1 MANPKLTGGT
11 NELQERYANSIVA
24 LKRKENVVTQWF
36 RRDYEGDPK
45 AGAVKIPT
53 RNTEVTVADY
63 NVVDGVSLTTSATTY
78 TTVTIGKDKAV
89 NELIDG
95 YESQAVPDNIVAQR
109 IDSAGYALGHQEEL
123 DGIGTLE
130 DGGTE
135 ESSVTALTT
144 SNAYT
149 TILNMV
155 KRVHKLGV
163 PFSEIKVAI
172 NDDTWELL
180 LTDSKFSNTAGML
193 GEQLI
198 RDGVVGKIGGAEVK
212 VSSNMRDV
220 EYDGSTYDVTTEV
233 IVFSPLWAQKVE
245 EWRIMPTINDLKDGT
260 HIGSSALQGRYI
272 YQPALLDSTTCR
284 VKTTKVSHA

>member
-11 NELQERYANSIVA
+11 NELRERYANNIVA
-24 LKRKENVVTQWF
+24 LKRKENVVVAMF
-36 RRDYEGDPK
+36 RKDYEGDPK

-53 RNTEVTVADY
+53 RNTEVTVASY
-63 NVVDGVSLTTSATTY
+63 NVASGVSLTTSATTY
-78 TTVTIGKDKAV
+78 TTVTIDQDKAV

-95 YESQAVPDNIVAQR
+95 FEAQAVPDNLVAQR
-109 IDSAGYALGHQEEL
+109 IESAGYSLGHAEEL
-123 DGIGTLE
+123 AAIGVLE

-135 ESSVTALTT
+135 ESSTTALTT

-163 PFSEIKVAI
+163 AFSDIRVVI

-198 RDGVVGKIGGAEVK
+198 REGVVGKIGGAIVK

-233 IVFSPLWAQKVE
+233 IVFGTPWAQNVE
-245 EWRIMPTINDLKDGT
+245 EWKILPDIVDLRDGA
-260 HIGSSALQGRYI
+260 HIGSSALQGRYL
-272 YQPALLDSTTCR
+272 YKQALLDSTTCR
-284 VKTTKVSHA
+284 VKTTKVEHS